1 MGVAKFQCR
10 ETSMKC
16 TRNLLKFF
24 HDICLQESLRG
35 ACDFSAL
42 GGGHHMGDCICFFFC
57 TDEQLFK

>member
-42 GGGHHMGDCICFFFC
+42 GGGHHMGDCIFFF
-57 TDEQLFK
+57 LH

>member
-1 MGVAKFQCR
+1 
-10 ETSMKC
+10 MKC

-24 HDICLQESLRG
+24 HDIILKESLQG

-42 GGGHHMGDCICFFFC
+42 GGGVTTWVTAFFFFC

>member
-24 HDICLQESLRG
+24 HDICLQESLQG

-42 GGGHHMGDCICFFFC
+42 EGGGGHHMGVCIFFF
-57 TDEQLFK
+57 LH

>member
-16 TRNLLKFF
+16 TRNLLKSF
-24 HDICLQESLRG
+24 HDICLKESRQG

-42 GGGHHMGDCICFFFC
+42 GVTTWVTAFFF
-57 TDEQLFK
+57 LH